1 MKKIL
6 GISIQSLTV
15 LFATFSIQAQQN
27 ERIKDSVAAI
37 EMPQVLII
45 SKKNTL
51 LNQLPGS
58 VGMVDQATIRQ
69 TAPISGNEVFR
80 RISGIH
86 VVEEEGAGLRMNLG
100 IRGLDPDRSRS
111 VLVLEDG
118 VPVAL
123 NPYGE
128 PELYYTPIIDRM
140 QGVEVLKGSGQIL
153 FGPQTIGGV
162 VNFIT
167 KDPPSH
173 AQGRLRVSAGDFGY
187 LSALASYG
195 STYGNTG
202 FHVSYFHKQASKLGY
217 TNFNTDDLCAKLKFK
232 ISDKSSLGVKL
243 GYYNEQSNATY
254 IGLTQNMYEA
264 HTDDFV
270 LMAPDDHLSIKR
282 ISFSATHQFQ
292 ISERLRLV
300 STAYAYTTSRDW
312 QRQDFATA
320 NTISNGTGVIWGDT
334 NVSGGAVYMR
344 DQNAHRNRSFEVMG
358 LEPRLYYNYQ
368 IHNMTSELQAGIRL
382 NFENANEQR
391 LNGKKADSKSGELV
405 EDELRH
411 GKAISAFAHNSVSI
425 TEKINLT
432 AGVRVEHY
440 DYERE
445 ILRNS
450 FMIGNALLVRDTN
463 LNAGNQVTSILPG
476 IGLNINVSKQNTLFA
491 GLHRG
496 FAPPRVKDAI
506 SNQGQIY
513 ALDAE
518 KSWNVEVGTRGKVSK
533 YFEYEA
539 TLFSMNFSN
548 QIIPESESSGGT
560 GSGLVNG
567 GRTLHRG
574 VELAFMVDFGNL
586 LKSRSKI
593 NWKTNATYNKAT
605 FNKDRFLK
613 EGSELVNISG
623 NITPYAPEY
632 YASTSFY
639 YLHKLGL
646 GAQLSLNAVGAQ
658 YTDAL
663 NSELPASNGRTG
675 KLKAY
680 TIADVN
686 ILYNIP
692 KTKVSLNV
700 AVKNI
705 SNERYIVSRRPQG
718 IRVGNPRFISAGVDV
733 SF

>member
-1 MKKIL
+1 MI
-6 GISIQSLTV
+6 ISITIRLLPI
-15 LFATFSIQAQQN
+15 LFGTFSAQAQQM
-27 ERIKDSVAAI
+27 ERTKDSVSTI

-51 LNQLPGS
+51 LNHLPGS
-58 VGMVDQATIRQ
+58 VGMIDQAAIRQ
-69 TAPISGNEVFR
+69 TAPISGNEIFR

-173 AQGRLRVSAGDFGY
+173 PQGRLRVSTGDFGY

-202 FHVSYFHKQASKLGY
+202 FQVSYLHKQASKLGY
-217 TNFNTDDLCAKLKFK
+217 TNFNTNDLCAKLKFK
-232 ISDKSSLGVKL
+232 ISEKSSLGVKL

-254 IGLTQNMYEA
+254 IGLTQNMYDA

-282 ISFSATHQFQ
+282 VSFSASHQYQF
-292 ISERLRLV
+292 SERLRLV
-300 STAYAYTTSRDW
+300 STAYAYTTTRDW
-312 QRQDFATA
+312 QRQDFATS
-320 NTISNGTGVIWGDT
+320 NTITNGTGIIWGDT
-334 NVSGGAVYMR
+334 NVSSGAVYMR

-358 LEPRLYYNYQ
+358 IEPRLYYNYQ
-368 IHNMTSELQAGIRL
+368 IQNMASELQAGVRL
-382 NFENANEQR
+382 NIENANEQR

-405 EDELRH
+405 EDEMRR
-411 GKAISAFAHNSVSI
+411 GKALSAFAHNSLSLSK
-425 TEKINLT
+425 KINLT
-432 AGVRVEHY
+432 TGVRLEHY

-450 FMIGNALLVRDTN
+450 FMIGNSLLVRDTN

-476 IGLNINVSKQNTLFA
+476 VGLNINVSKNNTLFA

-518 KSWNVEVGTRGKVSK
+518 KSWNIELGTRGSISK

-574 VELAFMVDFGNL
+574 VELAFLVDFGNL
-586 LKSRSKI
+586 LKSHSKI
-593 NWKTNATYNKAT
+593 HWKTNATFNKAT
-605 FNKDRFLK
+605 FNKDRFIK
-613 EGSELVNISG
+613 DGTEWVNISG
-623 NITPYAPEY
+623 NFTPYAPEY
-632 YASTSFY
+632 YVNSSFY
-639 YLHKLGL
+639 FLHKLGF
-646 GAQLSLNAVGAQ
+646 GAQISLNAVGAQ
-658 YTDAL
+658 YTDVL
-663 NSELPASNGRTG
+663 NSELPATNGRTG

-680 TIADVN
+680 TVADVN
-686 ILYNIP
+686 VLYHIP

>member
-1 MKKIL
+1 MI
-6 GISIQSLTV
+6 ISITIRIIPIL
-15 LFATFSIQAQQN
+15 LATFSAEAQQM
-27 ERIKDSVAAI
+27 ERIKDSVSTI

-51 LNQLPGS
+51 LNHLPGS
-58 VGMVDQATIRQ
+58 VGMVDQPAIRQ
-69 TAPISGNEVFR
+69 TAPISGNEIFR

-173 AQGRLRVSAGDFGY
+173 PQGRLRVSTGDFGY

-202 FHVSYFHKQASKLGY
+202 FQVSYLHKQASKLGY
-217 TNFNTDDLCAKLKFK
+217 TNFNTNDLCAKLKFK
-232 ISDKSSLGVKL
+232 ISEKSSLGVKL

-254 IGLTQNMYEA
+254 IGLTQNMYDA

-282 ISFSATHQFQ
+282 VSFSASHQYQF
-292 ISERLRLV
+292 SERLRLV
-300 STAYAYTTSRDW
+300 STAYAYTTTRDW
-312 QRQDFATA
+312 QRQDFATS
-320 NTISNGTGVIWGDT
+320 NTITNGTGIIWGDT
-334 NVSGGAVYMR
+334 NVSSGAVYMR

-358 LEPRLYYNYQ
+358 IEPRLYYNYQ
-368 IHNMTSELQAGIRL
+368 IQNMASELQAGVRL
-382 NFENANEQR
+382 NIENANEQR

-405 EDELRH
+405 EDEMRR
-411 GKAISAFAHNSVSI
+411 GKALSAFAHNSLSLSK
-425 TEKINLT
+425 KINLT
-432 AGVRVEHY
+432 TGVRLEHY

-450 FMIGNALLVRDTN
+450 FMIGNSLLVRDTN

-476 IGLNINVSKQNTLFA
+476 VGLNINVSKNNTLFA

-518 KSWNVEVGTRGKVSK
+518 KSWNIELGTRGSISK

-574 VELAFMVDFGNL
+574 VELAFLVDFGNL
-586 LKSRSKI
+586 LKSHSKI
-593 NWKTNATYNKAT
+593 HWKTNATFNKAT
-605 FNKDRFLK
+605 FNKDRFIK
-613 EGSELVNISG
+613 DGTEWVNISG
-623 NITPYAPEY
+623 NFTPYAPEY
-632 YASTSFY
+632 YVNSSFY
-639 YLHKLGL
+639 FLHKLGF
-646 GAQLSLNAVGAQ
+646 GAQISLNAVGAQ
-658 YTDAL
+658 YTDVL
-663 NSELPASNGRTG
+663 NSELPATNGRTG

-680 TIADVN
+680 TVADVN
-686 ILYNIP
+686 VLYHIP

-718 IRVGNPRFISAGVDV
+718 IRVGNPRFVSAGVDV